1 MTLISKEAKFTEKLA
16 RQLQAA
22 YEKTLPAPGNN
33 SPKLLGS
40 LQLLTD
46 TDDKG
51 ICFLSTQ
58 QFAGV
63 FCPAHPESYEGLPGA
78 NWLKSSGQYQ
88 EGKHGFDCWS
98 QEEQREPNLL
108 FPSFQTYISLSQ
120 TARVHGFCLFMGE
133 REGGGS
139 QSELF

>member
-78 NWLKSSGQYQ
+78 NWLKSSGLPVPG
-88 EGKHGFDCWS
+88 GKAW
-98 QEEQREPNLL
+98 L
-108 FPSFQTYISLSQ
+108 
-120 TARVHGFCLFMGE
+120 
-133 REGGGS
+133 
-139 QSELF
+139 